1 MNSLLDKYKEIIV
14 NRHGN
19 VCDSFM
25 ITKNIIDEIDPL
37 NTYKVSMKGL
47 ELYKDVHSLESDD
60 SLHNIYTA
68 IPEYYEFEGKW
79 LKDSNIHFTNI
90 ENEANILGGFCKFE
104 IDLNAMQIPIQDAT
118 ENNLLYYGCKL
129 LKINDTIA
137 FNTEDN
143 LPLSIVSVGKNYVN
157 DYILQ
162 EQYGG
167 GVYLEYHKNPH
178 FHMPVNE
185 SASGGIMLAK
195 QNGDAYH
202 ISCFRIPYGFAT
214 YIPPYTIH
222 NDCFLI
228 GDYYVIYSKSEP
240 FSTCLLRNLQNK
252 IIDISLIN

>member
-25 ITKNIIDEIDPL
+25 ITRDIIDEINPNYTYRVSL
-37 NTYKVSMKGL
+37 NGL
-47 ELYKDVHSLESDD
+47 KLFNSLNYLESEI
-60 SLHNIYTA
+60 SIYSI

-79 LKDSNIHFTNI
+79 LKDSFIHI

-104 IDLNAMQIPIQDAT
+104 IDLDAMQIPIQDAT

-129 LKINDTIA
+129 LKIDDTIK

-178 FHMPVNE
+178 FHMPMNE
-185 SASGGIMLAK
+185 SASGGIVLVK
-195 QNGDAYH
+195 QNGDSYH
-202 ISCFRIPYGFAT
+202 ISCFKIPYGYAT

-240 FSTCLLRNLQNK
+240 FSTCLLRNLDNK
-252 IIDISLIN
+252 IIDVSLIN

>member
-1 MNSLLDKYKEIIV
+1 MTSLLDKYKEIIV

-19 VCDSFM
+19 TEDSFM
-25 ITKNIIDEIDPL
+25 ITKKIIDEINPL
-37 NTYKVSMKGL
+37 NTYKVSLNGL
-47 ELYKDVHSLESDD
+47 ELDKEKNVISLESES
-60 SLHNIYTA
+60 SLYSV

-79 LKDSNIHFTNI
+79 LKESNIHFSNI

-104 IDLNAMQIPIQDAT
+104 IDLDAMQIPIQDAT

-143 LPLSIVSVGKNYVN
+143 LPLSIVSVGKNYVSQ
-157 DYILQ
+157 YILQ

-195 QNGDAYH
+195 ENGDAYH
-202 ISCFRIPYGFAT
+202 ISCFRIPFGYAT

-240 FSTCLLRNLQNK
+240 FSTCLLRNLENK

>member
-1 MNSLLDKYKEIIV
+1 MLKIKYNNIIV
-14 NRHGN
+14 NRHGLTD
-19 VCDSFM
+19 DSFM
-25 ITKNIIDEIDPL
+25 VTTNIIDEINPKCS
-37 NTYKVSMKGL
+37 YKVTSGGL
-47 ELYKDVHSLESDD
+47 MLIDDFITDNILYTS
-60 SLHNIYTA
+60 

-79 LKDSNIHFTNI
+79 LKDFLINLNNSTN
-90 ENEANILGGFCKFE
+90 EPNILGEFCKFE
-104 IDLNAMQIPIQDAT
+104 IDLDAMQIPIQDAT

-129 LKINDTIA
+129 LKIGDTIK
-137 FNTEDN
+137 FDTKDN

-157 DYILQ
+157 EYILK

-178 FHMPVNE
+178 FHMPINE
-185 SASGGIMLAK
+185 SASGGIILAK
-195 QNGDAYH
+195 QNGDSYH
-202 ISCFRIPYGFAT
+202 ISCFRIPYGYAT